1 MAPGL
6 FQHCCGSSTRAGT
19 VPLCCAR
26 VSHASNPAFTFGTPG
41 QNRHG
46 DAAACPRKALEHDSC
61 AMLGDRARAEGA
73 FSTNLR
79 PAVGAAGAPR
89 GRAVRPR
96 GAEGGGRPCPAPGP
110 SCPALPGPRAALPGP
125 ARPQLGRLWCP
136 ARVQHGSPR
145 SRGAASP
152 PPPPPAPRR
161 LLQAQHPQ
169 GAAPFHPRH
178 PRQLHAGGQR
188 GLLPMVSAGGAAP
201 CPCVPPAGTC
211 GGSSARGGA

>member
-96 GAEGGGRPCPAPGP
+96 EAEGGGRPCPAPGP
-110 SCPALPGPRAALPGP
+110 SCPALPCPRAALP
-125 ARPQLGRLWCP
+125 CP
-136 ARVQHGSPR
+136 ALPPGRPALPCPAPGPLFPALPGR
-145 SRGAASP
+145 SSAASGAP
-152 PPPPPAPRR
+152 HAFSMAPPAPGALP
-161 LLQAQHPQ
+161 LLLLLLLLHL
-169 GAAPFHPRH
+169 AASSKLNTPKV
-178 PRQLHAGGQR
+178 
-188 GLLPMVSAGGAAP
+188 LLPFTR
-201 CPCVPPAGTC
+201 GTRVNFTLEASEGC
-211 GGSSARGGA
+211 YRW